1 MTKLKNWIWI
11 GLVLVLSIG
20 VSIILFKSAFFD
32 ISKFEELAPDFH
44 YNAIS
49 MSAIIGGFLFTGI
62 SILISVIDKERIERL
77 WNNSYLD
84 NLYRSAFVGMIANI
98 ITIIVAFSLVFLD
111 IPSKAE
117 DIFVEIEIAALI
129 IGVVFFAWCI
139 KYLLLIIS
147 KLKTENKF
155 EIVASPYCSH
165 KSFKIRV
172 DICSD
177 FDYTIFNPNWRLNSM
192 KQLGMRLRTLREGI
206 GLSQSK
212 FADVI
217 GSTQSSINRYENGQ
231 ATPTVELLR
240 KYADYF
246 DVSMDY
252 IFARCDD
259 PHGKL
264 YEAKPPVDANNPELR
279 KFVEM
284 CFDPESPMNE
294 KLKEAMLKMLG
305 EAKI

>member
-1 MTKLKNWIWI
+1 MKFRAIICKKINLYYTTKRAISSKS
-11 GLVLVLSIG
+11 GLTSARIL
-20 VSIILFKSAFFD
+20 IILY
-32 ISKFEELAPDFH
+32 LTR
-44 YNAIS
+44 
-49 MSAIIGGFLFTGI
+49 IGGL
-62 SILISVIDKERIERL
+62 
-77 WNNSYLD
+77 
-84 NLYRSAFVGMIANI
+84 
-98 ITIIVAFSLVFLD
+98 
-111 IPSKAE
+111 
-117 DIFVEIEIAALI
+117 
-129 IGVVFFAWCI
+129 
-139 KYLLLIIS
+139 
-147 KLKTENKF
+147 
-155 EIVASPYCSH
+155 
-165 KSFKIRV
+165 
-172 DICSD
+172 
-177 FDYTIFNPNWRLNSM
+177 
-192 KQLGMRLRTLREGI
+192 RLRALREGI

-305 EAKI
+305 EAKA

>member
-1 MTKLKNWIWI
+1 
-11 GLVLVLSIG
+11 
-20 VSIILFKSAFFD
+20 
-32 ISKFEELAPDFH
+32 
-44 YNAIS
+44 
-49 MSAIIGGFLFTGI
+49 
-62 SILISVIDKERIERL
+62 
-77 WNNSYLD
+77 
-84 NLYRSAFVGMIANI
+84 
-98 ITIIVAFSLVFLD
+98 
-111 IPSKAE
+111 
-117 DIFVEIEIAALI
+117 
-129 IGVVFFAWCI
+129 
-139 KYLLLIIS
+139 
-147 KLKTENKF
+147 
-155 EIVASPYCSH
+155 
-165 KSFKIRV
+165 
-172 DICSD
+172 
-177 FDYTIFNPNWRLNSM
+177 M
-192 KQLGMRLRTLREGI
+192 KQLGMRLRALREGI

-252 IFARCDD
+252 IFTRCDD
-259 PHGKL
+259 PQGKL

-305 EAKI
+305 EAKA

>member
-1 MTKLKNWIWI
+1 MYFRVALLKIN
-11 GLVLVLSIG
+11 LHSI
-20 VSIILFKSAFFD
+20 
-32 ISKFEELAPDFH
+32 
-44 YNAIS
+44 
-49 MSAIIGGFLFTGI
+49 
-62 SILISVIDKERIERL
+62 
-77 WNNSYLD
+77 
-84 NLYRSAFVGMIANI
+84 
-98 ITIIVAFSLVFLD
+98 
-111 IPSKAE
+111 
-117 DIFVEIEIAALI
+117 
-129 IGVVFFAWCI
+129 
-139 KYLLLIIS
+139 
-147 KLKTENKF
+147 
-155 EIVASPYCSH
+155 
-165 KSFKIRV
+165 FKIRV

-177 FDYTIFNPNWRLNSM
+177 FDYTIFNPNCGLNRM

>member
-1 MTKLKNWIWI
+1 MAHKL
-11 GLVLVLSIG
+11 
-20 VSIILFKSAFFD
+20 
-32 ISKFEELAPDFH
+32 
-44 YNAIS
+44 
-49 MSAIIGGFLFTGI
+49 
-62 SILISVIDKERIERL
+62 IE
-77 WNNSYLD
+77 
-84 NLYRSAFVGMIANI
+84 
-98 ITIIVAFSLVFLD
+98 
-111 IPSKAE
+111 
-117 DIFVEIEIAALI
+117 
-129 IGVVFFAWCI
+129 
-139 KYLLLIIS
+139 
-147 KLKTENKF
+147 
-155 EIVASPYCSH
+155 
-165 KSFKIRV
+165 IRV

-177 FDYTIFNPNWRLNSM
+177 FDYTTLNPNCGLNRM
-192 KQLGMRLRTLREGI
+192 KYLGMRLRALRESI

-217 GSTQSSINRYENGQ
+217 GSTQSSINRYENSQ

-284 CFDPESPMNE
+284 CFDPKSPMNE